1 MFLHFHKSLSITAK
15 FLIVIHSDLHIFQ
28 GILPRNYFQIQL
40 SLSSRALHGGAYFS
54 DVSGWKS
61 IPISVPG
68 PYECLKWHRL
78 LGFCLTITFCLNP
91 AQQAV
96 SLWNCRVCWRICL
109 FYSYGFVTNGKYLWS
124 PRWEI
129 LQFQWQF
136 QLETAWCA
144 GFRQKVIVRQKPSSL
159 CHSVTSHGP
168 GTLIGIEFHPETSEK

>member
-1 MFLHFHKSLSITAK
+1 MLYSCYTIVWYRMILSCTDT
-15 FLIVIHSDLHIFQ
+15 VTV
-28 GILPRNYFQIQL
+28 QL
-40 SLSSRALHGGAYFS
+40 SLSSRGLHGGAYFS

-109 FYSYGFVTNGKYLWS
+109 FYSYGFVLQLGNTCGLQGGKSFNFNGNFKGKRPGVLDLNKKWS
-124 PRWEI
+124 WDKNQVAYCI
-129 LQFQWQF
+129 L
-136 QLETAWCA
+136 
-144 GFRQKVIVRQKPSSL
+144 
-159 CHSVTSHGP
+159 
-168 GTLIGIEFHPETSEK
+168 GTYKLLRVWND

>member
-1 MFLHFHKSLSITAK
+1 MTAMSLMSAKRSTTPSFVRRWAFRFLWESGLFK
-15 FLIVIHSDLHIFQ
+15 FFWV
-28 GILPRNYFQIQL
+28 QL
-40 SLSSRALHGGAYFS
+40 SLSSRGLHGGAYFS

-109 FYSYGFVTNGKYLWS
+109 FYSYGFVLQLGNTCGLQGGKSFNFNGNFKGKRPGVLDLNKKWS
-124 PRWEI
+124 
-129 LQFQWQF
+129 
-136 QLETAWCA
+136 
-144 GFRQKVIVRQKPSSL
+144 
-159 CHSVTSHGP
+159 
-168 GTLIGIEFHPETSEK
+168 